1 MTPTDRTTVSAQYF
15 YEEFEREPLRLL
27 NNGTP
32 LSAVLHRAPL
42 SLGYY
47 HPQGFFARLTATY
60 VNQNAAVRDDSV
72 ASGESEASDRFWLTD
87 LSLGYRL
94 PKRFGLVTFGI
105 KNLFDEGIQFQELSP
120 NVIGDIEGE
129 LVPPLFV
136 LERVLFGQLTL
147 AF

>member
-1 MTPTDRTTVSAQYF
+1 
-15 YEEFEREPLRLL
+15 
-27 NNGTP
+27 
-32 LSAVLHRAPL
+32 
-42 SLGYY
+42 
-47 HPQGFFARLTATY
+47 
-60 VNQNAAVRDDSV
+60 VRDDSV

-136 LERVLFGQLTL
+136 PERVLFGQLTL